1 MGEQG
6 HDDHHG
12 LCRGAQPIEDGTFAG
27 AEGFVT
33 RVTDEPLFLLR
44 MDTDIAL
51 ARLASGRTVPIGAE
65 CGCGVHDGP
74 PGVVWKHAKRSIFGP
89 PFSLQVRF
97 TTVQCRAT
105 NQLVN
110 KANYDFFTQFF
121 AYQTAIKTRSNIENF
136 LFEIGIFDRPNRQIH
151 LELDDGWLADAMRVA
166 AQHERSAAHYR
177 AMINDPI
184 RFLVERGWH
193 GLTDATVEE
202 LLGLTDSIVS
212 DTEPLEDKAI
222 SLPAT
227 SESRIW
233 N

>member
-1 MGEQG
+1 MHLPQVPGLLDQILVHGLALAPRACPPVSNRPLVNPKRRHNRLQGTPMGEQG

-12 LCRGAQPIEDGTFAG
+12 LCRGAQPIEDGVFAG

-97 TTVQCRAT
+97 TTVKCRAT
-105 NQLVN
+105 PYIYTSTN
-110 KANYDFFTQFF
+110 
-121 AYQTAIKTRSNIENF
+121 
-136 LFEIGIFDRPNRQIH
+136 GCFD
-151 LELDDGWLADAMRVA
+151 
-166 AQHERSAAHYR
+166 
-177 AMINDPI
+177 
-184 RFLVERGWH
+184 
-193 GLTDATVEE
+193 GLSRTGYNHAK
-202 LLGLTDSIVS
+202 
-212 DTEPLEDKAI
+212 EPLHGQYPLAAFKR
-222 SLPAT
+222 PY
-227 SESRIW
+227 R
-233 N
+233 